1 MTTQVIARTYDPSD
15 CVSVG
20 WSIEWN
26 AGRLM
31 AERRSRWQG
40 STDGVRVL
48 LGRGLPL
55 EAARLE
61 ASLLDS
67 ERLDNIWHRLETGE
81 SVTAVWPS
89 NAGTAKLTSRGHKVQ

>member
-1 MTTQVIARTYDPSD
+1 MATQVIARTYDPSD

-20 WSIEWN
+20 WSIEWH

-61 ASLLDS
+61 AGLLDS

-81 SVTAVWPS
+81 PVAAYCTPR
-89 NAGTAKLTSRGHKVQ
+89 LTSRGHKVQ

>member
-1 MTTQVIARTYDPSD
+1 MKTKVLARTYEPSN

-31 AERRSRWQG
+31 AERCSCWQG
-40 STDGVRVL
+40 STDGVRIL
-48 LGRGLPL
+48 LGSRLPL
-55 EAARLE
+55 DAARLE
-61 ASLLDS
+61 ARVLDS
-67 ERLDNIWHRLETGE
+67 EKLDRIWELLESGE
-81 SVTAVWPS
+81 SVIAVWPS